1 MTLQRK
7 TPPSSQAAIDQQL
20 GRLREGAAAFGR
32 AAPKERVRLLSAVK
46 RRFHELGPRFVE
58 LDCLAKGIPGRG
70 PRSGECGFE
79 GPAITLRYLAELERS
94 VGGERTLDPAG
105 IRVEGGK
112 TKVSVLPRDA
122 WERIL
127 FPGYSADVWL
137 DRVATA
143 SDIALRPEDLRP
155 ERADGE
161 VALVLGAG
169 NVASISAL
177 DVLQQCF
184 IEGRACLLKVS
195 PVNDYLGPLFE
206 LAFAPLTERGCLSV
220 AYGGPDVGAYLTA
233 HPQVDAIHITGSY
246 ATHEAIVWGPPGP
259 ERDARKARRDPL
271 VKKPVTSE
279 LGNVSPAVVVPG
291 TWSDSDV
298 DHAAKS
304 IVGSFVFN
312 AACNCNATKLVVT
325 PRGSALRER
334 LLSAIQREF
343 DAIPPRRAYYPG
355 STACYERFTSDAART
370 IEFGKAG
377 EGELPWAFVQGLD
390 PASDAQ
396 VFREEPFCPV
406 LSEVAIAGD
415 DPVEF
420 LGEATRFLNERVF
433 GTLNVL
439 LLVPASVERDP
450 AIANALERAV
460 AGLRYG
466 SVCINVWPAYAYG
479 LGTLP
484 WGGHSSGTLENV
496 GSGIGVGHNALLLD
510 GVEKSVLRG
519 PLAAF
524 PKPLWYPD
532 HKTLDRV
539 ASAFCDFEAARGALR
554 LGKIAMAAIRG

>member
-7 TPPSSQAAIDQQL
+7 ASPSSQAAIDQQL
-20 GRLREGAAAFGR
+20 GRLREGAKAFGR
-32 AAPKERVRLLSAVK
+32 APPSERLRLLSAVK

-58 LDCLAKGIPGRG
+58 LDCLAKGIPGQSV
-70 PRSGECGFE
+70 RSGECGFE

-112 TKVSVLPRDA
+112 TKVQALPRDA
-122 WERIL
+122 WERVL
-127 FPGYSADVWL
+127 FPGYSAEVWL

-143 SDIALRPEDLRP
+143 GDISLRPDDLRP
-155 ERADGE
+155 ARPEGE

-184 IEGRACLLKVS
+184 IHGRACLLKVS

-206 LAFAPLTERGCLSV
+206 LAFAPLAERGCFSI
-220 AYGGPDVGAYLTA
+220 AYGGPDVGAYLAA
-233 HPQVDAIHITGSY
+233 HPNVDAIHVTGSY
-246 ATHEAIVWGPPGP
+246 ATHEMIVWGPPGP
-259 ERDARKARRDPL
+259 ERDARKARREPL

-291 TWSDSDV
+291 SYADSDI

-312 AACNCNATKLVVT
+312 AAFNCNATKLVVT

-343 DAIPPRRAYYPG
+343 AAIAPRRAYYPG
-355 STACYERFTSDAART
+355 AQAAYEKFTRDRERT
-370 IEFGKAG
+370 LEFGRPG
-377 EGELPWAFVQGLD
+377 DGELPWAFVQGLD
-390 PASDAQ
+390 PASDAA
-396 VFREEPFCPV
+396 VFREEPFCSV
-406 LSEVAIAGD
+406 LSEVALSGD

-420 LGEATRFLNERVF
+420 LREATRFLNERVF
-433 GTLNVL
+433 GTLNVM
-439 LLVPASVERDP
+439 LLVPATSDRDS
-450 AIANALERAV
+450 AAQKALERAI
-460 AGLRYG
+460 AELRYG
-466 SVCINVWPAYAYG
+466 SVCINVWPAVAYG

-484 WGGHSSGTLENV
+484 WGGHPSGTLENV

-510 GVEKSVLRG
+510 GVEKCVLRG

-532 HKTLDRV
+532 HKTLARV
-539 ASAFCDFEAARGALR
+539 ATAFCDFEADRGALR
-554 LGKIAMAAIRG
+554 LGKLAMAAVRG